1 MKIIPLG
8 HTEFLLDI
16 ENREGQMIRI
26 LVDSWLSD
34 FVIGDLMERTVKVH
48 LDPEKLS
55 SIDAIYIS
63 HSHTDHLDPYTL
75 LEIYKWANPVLL
87 LAETL
92 EYLDPLFRQYLPK
105 AEIRYLRNKTTLLWR
120 GLEITAIALE
130 GEDVTNEDDVMML
143 SVANDHEL
151 LFAEIDTLLPD
162 TEAAYRYLY
171 RHFTRKSYETVCYL
185 ASRNELEG
193 NLRLLDPPPTER
205 LKWRNEYLHTRR
217 EEMTW
222 GYAKWEFEDYE
233 SVPNFLEIPGFIRGY
248 IGQGI
253 CYPLAFSE

>member
-1 MKIIPLG
+1 MKITPLG

-34 FVIGDLMERTVKVH
+34 FVIGDLMERTVKVQ
-48 LDPEKLS
+48 LDTEKLS
-55 SIDAIYIS
+55 TIDAIYIS

-75 LEIYKWANPVLL
+75 IEIYKWANPVLFL
-87 LAETL
+87 SETL

-105 AEIRYLRNKTTLLWR
+105 ANIRYLRNKTILTWK
-120 GLEITAIALE
+120 GLDITAIALE

-143 SVANDHEL
+143 SVASDSEL
-151 LFAEIDTLLPD
+151 LFAEIDTLIPD
-162 TEAAYRYLY
+162 TEEAQKYLY
-171 RHFTRKSYETVCYL
+171 RHFTRKSYETVCYV

-193 NLRLLDPPPTER
+193 NLRLLDLDQSER
-205 LKWRNEYLHTRR
+205 PKWRNEYLHTRR
-217 EEMTW
+217 EEITW

-233 SVPNFLEIPGFIRGY
+233 TTPNIFEIPGFVRGF

-253 CYPLAFSE
+253 CYPIIFSE